1 MADLNAGTKLP
12 SIDVVNRFVPNTLIQ
27 SQALQNNQKTEGKDN
42 TQSTAEKRQEI
53 ASAQPAAV
61 KQKNS
66 SKQLDDSISQLNNA
80 LQNIQRN
87 LEFSIDKDVG
97 MIIISVKDKKTDEV
111 IRQIPS
117 EEFLELAKNLQAAN
131 ERLNQ
136 HYESNSQSYGE
147 GVFLKTKV

>member
-1 MADLNAGTKLP
+1 MADVNMSAKLS
-12 SIDVVNRFVPNTLIQ
+12 SIDIVNRFVPNEMIQ
-27 SQALQNNQKTEGKDN
+27 SQAIQNNQKTDSNDKTEQAK
-42 TQSTAEKRQEI
+42 QKRQEI
-53 ASAQPAAV
+53 ASAQPAGTL
-61 KQKNS
+61 QKP
-66 SKQLDDSISQLNNA
+66 SKEKLDDTISQLNNS

-97 MIIISVKDKKTDEV
+97 MIVISVKDKQTDEV

-117 EEFLELAKNLQAAN
+117 KEVLELAKNLQAVN

-136 HYESNSQSYGE
+136 HYESRSQSYGE